1 MLVYFLLTQI
11 IEIPILLWLLR
22 ERDWRY
28 TATVMF
34 LVNTITWPVAT
45 LLFQHTSMTIWTLEG
60 IVIVMEMLL
69 FILVFNLPWH
79 KALLY
84 AFIINAVSTA
94 AGFLIPGHYAGR
106 L

>member
-1 MLVYFLLTQI
+1 MAIAGKGLAVHGHSHVPGQHYHLACCHFTFSTYFHDYMDLGRDSHSDGNAAVYI
-11 IEIPILLWLLR
+11 
-22 ERDWRY
+22 
-28 TATVMF
+28 
-34 LVNTITWPVAT
+34 
-45 LLFQHTSMTIWTLEG
+45 G
-60 IVIVMEMLL
+60 IQP
-69 FILVFNLPWH
+69 PWH